1 MLGPAA
7 SVAQLV
13 AQGSMACFSPR
24 ELRRPYSRALCWP
37 DIEQLSTTSRYLS
50 MSLAVLFV
58 AQPSAALT
66 ARPLRPSLRPAQA
79 GEKHRPAMHDGRRA
93 SLADVDRLRSL
104 VLPRASAA
112 SKTRDQL
119 EQISTLVDTLSAT
132 GGDQYLAD
140 GSLYGNYEVA
150 FFDRSVD
157 GDRSNQT
164 NTQKSRDY
172 AARQSSGYANATRRP
187 FGLRSKLLGSLFS
200 LRYSFQHIVEPNT
213 VVNFVGFRFL
223 CFPASVTARGSFTPL
238 NDTALAAIKEKHGT
252 ALRPGTSV
260 RIDFD
265 VPRLSAGPLAF
276 DLGGSAA
283 QPPVDICFTFVD
295 ASVRLGLAARGGKF
309 VFTRGGLADEP
320 YADDWEALLA
330 RPPTSGRAV
339 ATAAAALGALLA
351 AVLPAARRPLAYAAL
366 ATGAL
371 AAVKSADGKRRGRRG
386 HRGGDAGRKA

>member
-1 MLGPAA
+1 
-7 SVAQLV
+7 
-13 AQGSMACFSPR
+13 
-24 ELRRPYSRALCWP
+24 
-37 DIEQLSTTSRYLS
+37 

-66 ARPLRPSLRPAQA
+66 ARPLRPSLRPF
-79 GEKHRPAMHDGRRA
+79 
-93 SLADVDRLRSL
+93 LADVDRLRSL

-112 SKTRDQL
+112 SKPREQL
-119 EQISTLVDTLSAT
+119 DQISTLFDALSKS

-164 NTQKSRDY
+164 STQKSRDY
-172 AARQSSGYANATRRP
+172 AARQSSGYANAKRP
-187 FGLRSKLLGSLFS
+187 GLRSKLLGSLFS
-200 LRYSFQHIVEPNT
+200 LRHSFQHIVEPNT

-223 CFPASVTARGSFTPL
+223 SFPASVTARGSFTPL
-238 NDTALAAIKEKHGT
+238 NDTALATIKEQHGT

-260 RIDFD
+260 RVDFD
-265 VPRLSAGPLAF
+265 PPRLSAGPLAF

-283 QPPVDICFTFVD
+283 QPPVDICFTYVD
-295 ASVRLGLAARGGKF
+295 SSIRLGLAARGGKF

-351 AVLPAARRPLAYAAL
+351 AALPAARRPVYYAAL
-366 ATGAL
+366 AAGAFT
-371 AAVKSADGKRRGRRG
+371 AVKSADGKRRSRRG
-386 HRGGDAGRKA
+386 HRGRDSGRKV

>member
-1 MLGPAA
+1 M
-7 SVAQLV
+7 
-13 AQGSMACFSPR
+13 
-24 ELRRPYSRALCWP
+24 
-37 DIEQLSTTSRYLS
+37 
-50 MSLAVLFV
+50 LFV

-66 ARPLRPSLRPAQA
+66 ARPLRPSLRPF
-79 GEKHRPAMHDGRRA
+79 
-93 SLADVDRLRSL
+93 LADVDRLRSL

-112 SKTRDQL
+112 SKTREQL

-157 GDRSNQT
+157 GGRSNQT
-164 NTQKSRDY
+164 NTQKSRHY
-172 AARQSSGYANATRRP
+172 AARQSSGYANAKRP
-187 FGLRSKLLGSLFS
+187 GLRSKLLGSLFS
-200 LRYSFQHIVEPNT
+200 LRHSFQHIVEPNT

-265 VPRLSAGPLAF
+265 APRLSAGPLAF

-339 ATAAAALGALLA
+339 ATAAAALGALLV

-371 AAVKSADGKRRGRRG
+371 AAVNSADGKRRGRRG

>member
-24 ELRRPYSRALCWP
+24 EIRTPYSRALCWP
-37 DIEQLSTTSRYLS
+37 DIEQLSTTSRHLS

-66 ARPLRPSLRPAQA
+66 ARPLRPSLRPF
-79 GEKHRPAMHDGRRA
+79 GS

-112 SKTRDQL
+112 SKTREQL

>member
-1 MLGPAA
+1 MSSQRNVTNVLE
-7 SVAQLV
+7 
-13 AQGSMACFSPR
+13 QGSRLRFWVVRLQLELLCEDGRLPFFRGAPR
-24 ELRRPYSRALCWP
+24 CVGMFAVPRH
-37 DIEQLSTTSRYLS
+37 ST
-50 MSLAVLFV
+50 
-58 AQPSAALT
+58 
-66 ARPLRPSLRPAQA
+66 RPSLPPRSAV
-79 GEKHRPAMHDGRRA
+79 RA

-112 SKTRDQL
+112 SKTREQL
-119 EQISTLVDTLSAT
+119 EQISTLFDALSKS

-172 AARQSSGYANATRRP
+172 AARQSSGYVNATSRP
-187 FGLRSKLLGSLFS
+187 GLRSKLLGSLFS
-200 LRYSFQHIVEPNT
+200 LRHSFQHIVEPNT
-213 VVNFVGFRFL
+213 VVNYVGFRFL
-223 CFPASVTARGSFTPL
+223 SFPASVTARGSFTPL
-238 NDTALAAIKEKHGT
+238 NDTALATIKEEHGT

-265 VPRLSAGPLAF
+265 PPRLSAGPLAF

-283 QPPVDICFTFVD
+283 QPPVDICFTYVD
-295 ASVRLGLAARGGKF
+295 SSIRLGLAARGGKF

-351 AVLPAARRPLAYAAL
+351 AALPAARRPVYYAAL
-366 ATGAL
+366 AAGAFM
-371 AAVKSADGKRRGRRG
+371 AVKSADGKRRSRRG
-386 HRGGDAGRKA
+386 HRGRDSGRKV